1 MCNELAKAIEM
12 QAEYKVDTTKG
23 ATLLAKAAVKS
34 MMKMNE
40 NFLKYQK
47 EENDRF
53 VKHQQEAD
61 ARWNVIETKLENL
74 QRSFDE
80 YRTDATKYRLI
91 VELVKALFGTTKRS
105 IVTLM
110 WVGAILGMFHL
121 KDMVEVLKVL
131 V

>member
-1 MCNELAKAIEM
+1 MCDELAKAIEM
-12 QAEYKVDTTKG
+12 QTEYKVDTTKG

-40 NFLKYQK
+40 NFLKHQK
-47 EENDRF
+47 EENERF

-61 ARWNVIETKLENL
+61 ARWNVIEAKLENL

-110 WVGAILGMFHL
+110 WFGAILGMFHL
-121 KDMVEVLKVL
+121 KDMIEVLKVL